1 MRKGFAAMKKYG
13 PLLAIVL
20 FSACST
26 QKTNQP
32 SQEQVNHQNR
42 IQKQLVDHTSPKCVG
57 CIKGSAA
64 HAELKE
70 AEKKVYYLFGAE
82 HLNLDNY
89 YFDIPVVY
97 NDATKKWINYFTGRG
112 RELFRRYS
120 ERAGRYAPVMA
131 KILDDNK
138 MPKDLIYL
146 AMAESGFQNHA
157 KSWAKAVGP
166 WQFMPYTGKRYGLRI
181 DWFIDERRDPIKATQ
196 AAANYLK
203 KLYNQFG
210 SWELACASYNAGE
223 GKIGRAIRRYG
234 TKNFW
239 KLRRGRY
246 LKSETK
252 NYVPKIMALAII
264 GKNLKAFGFEEVDF
278 HKTLDF
284 EEITVAE
291 STDLYRVA
299 EYLGIEFEEMKKYN
313 PEIRRWN
320 TPAGENYTLRVP
332 VGKKAVWDEL
342 NLEEAQILATNYKN
356 YSMRGRSSLHDVAK
370 KFKLPVRVLASI
382 NDVPV
387 DQKLNPQSIVK
398 LPFREDHSHKH
409 SMYSDLY
416 ERPRRSTL
424 RRRRYRKL
432 IRRGM
437 QRGKKIEN
445 PSEYYTVQRGDN
457 LWNVARKTGTSL
469 NTLIRS
475 NSGLLKRRQIM
486 PGDKLAIR

>member
-1 MRKGFAAMKKYG
+1 MRKLG
-13 PLLAIVL
+13 PLFLVL
-20 FSACST
+20 LISACSS
-26 QKTNQP
+26 QKTNQKT
-32 SQEQVNHQNR
+32 QAKENHEKR
-42 IQKQLVDHTSPKCVG
+42 IQKQLVDHTSPKCIN

-64 HAELKE
+64 RAELKE

-82 HLNLDNY
+82 HLKLDNY

-97 NDATKKWINYFTGRG
+97 NAATKKWIDYFTGRG

-166 WQFMPYTGKRYGLRI
+166 WQFMPYTGKTYGLRI
-181 DWFIDERRDPIKATQ
+181 DWFIDERRDPIKATE
-196 AAANYLK
+196 AASRYLK
-203 KLYNQFG
+203 KLYRQFG

-246 LKSETK
+246 LKAETK

-264 GKNLKAFGFEEVDF
+264 GKNLKAFNFEEVDF

-291 STDLYRVA
+291 STDLYHIA
-299 EYLGIEFEEMKKYN
+299 KYLGVEFAEMKKFN

-332 VGKKAVWDEL
+332 VGKKVVWQKL
-342 NLEEAQILATNYKN
+342 NQEETQILATNYKN
-356 YSMRGRSSLHDVAK
+356 YSMRGRSSLKDVAK
-370 KFKLPVRVLASI
+370 KFKLPIRVLASI

-387 DQKLNPQSIVK
+387 HRKLDPNSVVK
-398 LPFREDHSHKH
+398 LPFRDDHSNKH
-409 SMYSDLY
+409 SMYADLY
-416 ERPRRSTL
+416 DKPRRSTL
-424 RRRRYRKL
+424 RRRRYRRL

-437 QRGKKIEN
+437 QRGKDIGS
-445 PSEYYTVQRGDN
+445 PSEYYTVKKGDN

-475 NSGLLKRRQIM
+475 NSRLLKRRQIM